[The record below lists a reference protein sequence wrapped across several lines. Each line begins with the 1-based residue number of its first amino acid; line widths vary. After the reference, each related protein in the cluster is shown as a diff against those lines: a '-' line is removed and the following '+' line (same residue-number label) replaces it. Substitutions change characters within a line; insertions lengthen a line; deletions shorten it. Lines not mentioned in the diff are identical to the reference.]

1 MIEGH
6 LAYKAALN
14 AEEKDI
20 QKLKELLAL
29 MEQHKRD
36 AAEFEKF
43 DQQFHLAIAKA
54 SGNALG
60 PNLVKWLWDMRE
72 AEMFFSWFSKT
83 RSESYRQRT
92 VRDHERVLKGI
103 LMRMPDVAMTA
114 MQRHIDVIRER
125 FFDQNI

>member
-6 LAYKAALN
+6 LAYKAALS

-29 MEQHKRD
+29 MEQYKRD

-60 PNLVKWLWDMRE
+60 PNLVK
-72 AEMFFSWFSKT
+72 
-83 RSESYRQRT
+83 
-92 VRDHERVLKGI
+92 
-103 LMRMPDVAMTA
+103 
-114 MQRHIDVIRER
+114 
-125 FFDQNI
+125 

>member
-1 MIEGH
+1 MVENSPKLQHDPGPADQLEIRRLIEGH

-43 DQQFHLAIAKA
+43 DQQFHLHLVHHLLPL
-54 SGNALG
+54 LG
-60 PNLVKWLWDMRE
+60 QSQL
-72 AEMFFSWFSKT
+72 
-83 RSESYRQRT
+83 
-92 VRDHERVLKGI
+92 LKP
-103 LMRMPDVAMTA
+103 L
-114 MQRHIDVIRER
+114 
-125 FFDQNI
+125 